1 MRSRE
6 GITALQ
12 DGGLMSR
19 AKRKCWSFSVG
30 VYGSRVRVTER
41 IAGGPLT
48 LMWLDQSGKLRKR
61 ALGHSDRKRGK
72 DEALA
77 LANQIS
83 TDRESVEGE
92 KLTLDRLFDIYE
104 RNGLHGRS
112 EKHRREVKR
121 KLALWVSF

>member
-1 MRSRE
+1 M
-6 GITALQ
+6 
-12 DGGLMSR
+12 GGLMSR

-30 VYGSRVRVTER
+30 VYGSRVRVSER
-41 IAGGPLT
+41 VLGGSLS

-77 LANQIS
+77 LANQIA

-92 KLTLDRLFDIYE
+92 TLTLARLFDIYE
-104 RNGLHGRS
+104 IHGLHGRS
-112 EKHRREVKR
+112 
-121 KLALWVSF
+121 